1 MGGFDDLD
9 KAVAEEDAEYSDSGA
24 DDVPDPA
31 PDTTSTTEQSSTT
44 ADVATTSGEQ
54 EAETEEEDVLNTP
67 AFAFGD
73 TKQQQMYVRPEVWSN
88 WEDLRKFEVERELA
102 DRDIRGVEGRE
113 LDEAAIRV
121 LLEHPDE
128 VADYVEAARRD
139 DV

>member
-9 KAVAEEDAEYSDSGA
+9 QAVADEDTDPDQPDDDASD
-24 DDVPDPA
+24 PTT
-31 PDTTSTTEQSSTT
+31 DTTSSAEASSTN
-44 ADVATTSGEQ
+44 ADVATTSDDQDDEP
-54 EAETEEEDVLNTP
+54 EEEDVLNTP
-67 AFAFGD
+67 AFAFGE
-73 TKQQQMYVRPEVWSN
+73 TEQQQMYVRPVLWSD

-139 DV
+139 NV

>member
-9 KAVAEEDAEYSDSGA
+9 QAVADEDTDPDESDY
-24 DDVPDPA
+24 DDVADHTT
-31 PDTTSTTEQSSTT
+31 DTTSTTEAPSTS
-44 ADVATTSGEQ
+44 ADNTTTLEEQ
-54 EAETEEEDVLNTP
+54 DDEMESEDVLNTP
-67 AFAFGD
+67 AFAFGE
-73 TKQQQMYVRPEVWSN
+73 TNQQQMYVRPGVWSD

-121 LLEHPDE
+121 LLEHPEE